1 MHRMLG
7 RLTALYRTTAVR
19 LSAVYLLLFATCAAF
34 LVFYVSSMSENLLQ
48 QQMREAVAQETEQ
61 IERVF
66 DNNGMNGLL
75 RTLERRSRQ
84 PGANLYVI
92 ASPTGEVLAGNVA
105 SLQPGVLDTEG
116 WTETPFRYQRYQEE
130 ARGNNRPMAY
140 AQVSVLSNG
149 LRVLVGRDLG
159 EPENFRYLVR
169 QALMVALGVMG
180 VGALAIWYLIGRNA
194 LKRMDR
200 MSGASQRIMA
210 GDLSQRLPTSGSGDE
225 FDRLSESLNTML
237 GRIEKLNEGL
247 KQVSDNIAHDLKT
260 PLTRLRNKAEAALA
274 GGEKADHRTA
284 LEEMITESDQLIRTF
299 NALLMISRVEAGQA
313 PAEMSAIDIS
323 GIAHDSAELYEP
335 VAEDC
340 GLKLVTEVADG
351 IEIKGNR
358 ELVGQALGNLIDNAV
373 KYAEGSG
380 GEPEVRISLARRE
393 GDVVLSVSDSGPG
406 VPENKRDDVVK
417 RFVRLDDSRS
427 KPGTGLGLS
436 LAVAVM
442 EMHHGRLELDS
453 THPERENNRGLTVRM
468 VFPVVAD

>member
-380 GEPEVRISLARRE
+380 GEPEIRISLVRRE

>member
-7 RLTALYRTTAVR
+7 RLTVLYRTTAVR
-19 LSAVYLLLFATCAAF
+19 LSAIYLLLFAVGAAF
-34 LVFYVSSMSENLLQ
+34 LVFYVSTMSEGLLR
-48 QQMREAVAQETEQ
+48 QQMREAVAQEVEQ

-66 DNNGMNGLL
+66 DTNGMNGLL
-75 RTLERRSRQ
+75 RTLERRARQ
-84 PGANLYVI
+84 PGANLYII

-116 WTETPFRYQRYQEE
+116 WTEMPFRYQRYQEE
-130 ARGNNRPMAY
+130 ARGKSPMAY
-140 AQVSVLSNG
+140 AQVIVLSNG

-159 EPENFRYLVR
+159 EPENFRKLVR

-237 GRIEKLNEGL
+237 GRIEKLDEGL

-274 GGEKADHRTA
+274 GDEKADYRTA
-284 LEEMITESDQLIRTF
+284 LEEMIGESDQLIRTF

-323 GIAHDSAELYEP
+323 DIARDGAELYEP

-340 GLKLVTEVADG
+340 GLRLVTEVADG

-358 ELVGQALGNLIDNAV
+358 ELVGQALGNLIDNAI
-373 KYAEGSG
+373 KYAEGSE
-380 GEPEVRISLARRE
+380 GEPEIRVSLVRRE
-393 GDVVLSVSDSGPG
+393 GDVVLVVADSGPG
-406 VPENKRDDVVK
+406 VPDDKRDDVVK
-417 RFVRLDDSRS
+417 RFVRLDASRS

-436 LAVAVM
+436 LVGAVM
-442 EMHHGRLELDS
+442 EMHHGRLELDA

-468 VFPVVAD
+468 VFPTPAD

>member
-1 MHRMLG
+1 MNRMLG

-105 SLQPGVLDTEG
+105 SLQPGVLDLEG

-130 ARGNNRPMAY
+130 ARGNKRPMAY

-237 GRIEKLNEGL
+237 GRIEKLDEGL

-340 GLKLVTEVADG
+340 GLKLVTEIAAG

-380 GEPEVRISLARRE
+380 GEPEIRINLARRE

-417 RFVRLDDSRS
+417 RFVRLDASRS

-442 EMHHGRLELDS
+442 EMHHGRMELDS